1 MLTVHQAAD
10 LRPRGVKGVYMNPRW
25 VKTRMGGEG
34 AVLKPEESIRKML
47 DVLQGLEEDDTAK
60 FSITQGGRCRGDTT

>member
-10 LRPRGVKGVYMNPRW
+10 LRPRGVKCVCMNPRW

-34 AVLKPEESIRKML
+34 AILKPEESIRKML

-60 FSITQGGRCRGDTT
+60 FSIT